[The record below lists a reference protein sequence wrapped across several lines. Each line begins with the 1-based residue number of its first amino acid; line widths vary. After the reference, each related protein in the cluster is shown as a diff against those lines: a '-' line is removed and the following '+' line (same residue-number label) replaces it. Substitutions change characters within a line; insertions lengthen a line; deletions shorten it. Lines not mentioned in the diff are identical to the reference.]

1 MDVLTKKKTD
11 RFRYLNR
18 LYEVTNGNG
27 RELASMWEIGEA
39 IALARDE
46 TENVV
51 NYLVGEHLMEHQ
63 TIGGGISITHHGI
76 VEVERALSAPD
87 APTHYFPPVVNI
99 VNVQSMVGSQIQQG
113 THGSSQSQ
121 TVSQNDIDAIRALVT
136 QFKERLSDLPLN
148 AGDKAEAQ
156 AELHT
161 IEAQLGS
168 TKPKLSI
175 LKESLKTLRSLIE
188 GVASNALAAGLLL
201 LFAPLIAFLGT

>member
-27 RELASMWEIGEA
+27 KELVSMWEIGKA

-51 NYLVGEHLMEHQ
+51 NYLVGEHLMEHR
-63 TIGGGISITHHGI
+63 TIGGGISITHQGI

-87 APTHYFPPVVNI
+87 APTHYFPPVINI

-136 QFKERLSDLPLN
+136 QFKEQLSELPLN
-148 AGDKAEAQ
+148 AGDKTEAQ
-156 AELHT
+156 AELQT

-188 GVASNALAAGLLL
+188 GVASNALASELLP
-201 LFAPLIAFLGT
+201 LFAPLIALLGS